1 MIARTA
7 CVSFPRSGHH
17 ALTAVLRHYF
27 GDELRYCDNYTSS
40 DLDQMHNNVLTNFQ
54 KEHDLVLDYLLMP
67 DVKYLIQVRNPVHA
81 IQSWIDFDA
90 VVTGINAN
98 QTPDAWKKT
107 FSERLNF
114 WNAWYQKWVLSDIVP
129 RLVVEYE
136 SLVASPVS
144 TIQQVILF
152 MTNGQHA
159 DDARLKE
166 ALERFPLERRVVRKS
181 SWLVYAN

>member
-27 GDELRYCDNYTSS
+27 GDALRYCDNYNSKAF
-40 DLDQMHNNVLTNFQ
+40 DQMNNNELTNFQ
-54 KEHDLVLDYLLMP
+54 KEHDLTLAYPLMP
-67 DVKYLIQVRNPVHA
+67 NVKYLIQVRNPLHA
-81 IQSWIDFDA
+81 VQSWLDFDA

-98 QTPDAWKKT
+98 QSPDEWRKV
-107 FSERLNF
+107 FSERLDF
-114 WNAWYQKWVLSDIVP
+114 WKNWYQKWVLSDVHP

-136 SLVASPVS
+136 SLVSAPLS
-144 TIQQVILF
+144 TVQQVILF

-166 ALERFPLERRVVRKS
+166 ALEKFPLERRVVRKS